1 MLLYLYSLWV
11 KAGEGRRWI
20 APKLGSIRVATG
32 VVDGVDRIQ
41 DDPVGGVGMTLNR
54 HDDAVVSQLQ
64 KFGFLVR
71 RAPCSQ
77 RLRAARNGQAR
88 LVKQSIEGKSRS
100 SRDLCVQTKLATS
113 AEMIER

>member
-1 MLLYLYSLWV
+1 MLLYLYVLPV
-11 KAGEGRRWI
+11 NAVDRRREI

-77 RLRAARNGQAR
+77 RLRATRNGQAR

-100 SRDLCVQTKLATS
+100 SRNLGVQTNGARNLGGDD
-113 AEMIER
+113 